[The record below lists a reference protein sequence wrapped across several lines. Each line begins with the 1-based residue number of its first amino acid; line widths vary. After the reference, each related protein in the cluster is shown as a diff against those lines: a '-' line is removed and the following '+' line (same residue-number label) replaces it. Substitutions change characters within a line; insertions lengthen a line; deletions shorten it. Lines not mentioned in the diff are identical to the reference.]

1 VKKKREVIVPWYMH
15 MPVKIYQLLPSVVEA
30 VMTRMASQ

>member
-15 MPVKIYQLLPSVVEA
+15 IPVKIHELLPSVVEA
-30 VMTRMASQ
+30 VMMRMASR